1 MSAVRSIYFGKEG
14 RKQSV
19 LRFSLLIT
27 ALGKNYSTFTT
38 SFFSEL
44 QCTHPIRTVLTET
57 HGQFSERFAAREGG
71 EEGKGPFCSIKN
83 IDNKNIFGTLE
94 TVKKGT

>member
-1 MSAVRSIYFGKEG
+1 MY
-14 RKQSV
+14 
-19 LRFSLLIT
+19 
-27 ALGKNYSTFTT
+27 T
-38 SFFSEL
+38 SHKD
-44 QCTHPIRTVLTET
+44 CAYRET

>member
-44 QCTHPIRTVLTET
+44 QCTHPIRTVLTERPVVSSQST
-57 HGQFSERFAAREGG
+57 LQPEKVAKR
-71 EEGKGPFCSIKN
+71 GKGLSVPLKI
-83 IDNKNIFGTLE
+83 
-94 TVKKGT
+94 

>member
-1 MSAVRSIYFGKEG
+1 M
-14 RKQSV
+14 
-19 LRFSLLIT
+19 
-27 ALGKNYSTFTT
+27 
-38 SFFSEL
+38 
-44 QCTHPIRTVLTET
+44 LTET

-94 TVKKGT
+94 TVKKGLKTGAQFST